1 MKNKLLRNGVEM
13 PEVGFG
19 TWKAGETD
27 GFAVL
32 SEAIRAGY
40 RHIDTASAYHT
51 EEAVGR
57 AVAASGVDRSEF
69 FITTKAWKD
78 QLGYDRTLA
87 AFDASCQALG
97 MDYLDLYLIHWPRP
111 DAACEEWKELDR
123 GSWRAMEE
131 LYRAG
136 RVRAIGVS
144 NFLPHHLEN
153 LLEVCT
159 VPPMVDQIEFH
170 PGYVQWE
177 TVEFCRASQILV
189 EAWSPLGRQRLA
201 DDPLLAELAGK
212 YGVFQA
218 QICLR
223 FALDCGVVPL
233 PKSADAGR
241 MRQNL
246 ALDVL
251 ARELGRIGLVHVL
264 AGAARPGMGAGGR
277 PCAGARGAVPRAA
290 GTVGGVRVL
299 QPFRHFRTRL
309 SSSRKATL

>member
-1 MKNKLLRNGVEM
+1 MKNKMLRNGVEM

-51 EEAVGR
+51 EE
-57 AVAASGVDRSEF
+57 
-69 FITTKAWKD
+69 
-78 QLGYDRTLA
+78 
-87 AFDASCQALG
+87 ALG

-212 YGVFQA
+212 YGVSQA

-246 ALDVL
+246 ALDFAL
-251 ARELGRIGLVHVL
+251 EAEDLERLRTMPQTGWSGLH
-264 AGAARPGMGAGGR
+264 PD
-277 PCAGARGAVPRAA
+277 
-290 GTVGGVRVL
+290 
-299 QPFRHFRTRL
+299 
-309 SSSRKATL
+309 K

>member
-1 MKNKLLRNGVEM
+1 MKNKMLRNGVEM

-212 YGVFQA
+212 YGVSQA

-246 ALDVL
+246 ALDFAL
-251 ARELGRIGLVHVL
+251 EAEDLERLRTMPQTGWSGL
-264 AGAARPGMGAGGR
+264 P
-277 PCAGARGAVPRAA
+277 PD
-290 GTVGGVRVL
+290 
-299 QPFRHFRTRL
+299 
-309 SSSRKATL
+309 K

>member
-144 NFLPHHLEN
+144 NVLPHHLEN

-212 YGVFQA
+212 YGVSQA

-246 ALDVL
+246 ALDFAL
-251 ARELGRIGLVHVL
+251 EAEDLERLRTMPQTGWSGLH
-264 AGAARPGMGAGGR
+264 PD
-277 PCAGARGAVPRAA
+277 
-290 GTVGGVRVL
+290 
-299 QPFRHFRTRL
+299 
-309 SSSRKATL
+309 K

>member
-1 MKNKLLRNGVEM
+1 M
-13 PEVGFG
+13 PPARSGRSWTG
-19 TWKAGETD
+19 GAG
-27 GFAVL
+27 GPW
-32 SEAIRAGY
+32 
-40 RHIDTASAYHT
+40 
-51 EEAVGR
+51 
-57 AVAASGVDRSEF
+57 RSC
-69 FITTKAWKD
+69 T
-78 QLGYDRTLA
+78 
-87 AFDASCQALG
+87 
-97 MDYLDLYLIHWPRP
+97 
-111 DAACEEWKELDR
+111 
-123 GSWRAMEE
+123 
-131 LYRAG
+131 RAG

-212 YGVFQA
+212 YGVSQA

-246 ALDVL
+246 ALDFALEAEDLERLRTMPQTGWVRPAPGQVSRRDRREPVL
-251 ARELGRIGLVHVL
+251 PRGCGEDGPFRIYSSDWYWAQTSSTKSQNRWTAGRTLRSLGRNI
-264 AGAARPGMGAGGR
+264 
-277 PCAGARGAVPRAA
+277 
-290 GTVGGVRVL
+290 
-299 QPFRHFRTRL
+299 
-309 SSSRKATL
+309 

>member
-1 MKNKLLRNGVEM
+1 MVQTVKLQNGVEM
-13 PEVGFG
+13 PLEGFG
-19 TWKAGETD
+19 VFQVADPAQCQKTVETALD
-27 GFAVL
+27 
-32 SEAIRAGY
+32 AGY
-40 RHIDTASAYHT
+40 RLLDTASSYQN
-51 EEAVGR
+51 EEAVGK
-57 AVAASGVDRSEF
+57 AVKASGVPRRELF
-69 FITTKAWKD
+69 VTTKAYI
-78 QLGYDRTLA
+78 QQMGYEKTKA
-87 AFDASCQALG
+87 AFVESLAKLG
-97 MDYLDLYLIHWPRP
+97 LDYLDLYLIHMPFGGYYG
-111 DAACEEWKELDR
+111 A
-123 GSWRAMEE
+123 WRAMEE

-212 YGVFQA
+212 YGVSQA

-246 ALDVL
+246 ALDFAL
-251 ARELGRIGLVHVL
+251 EAEDLERLRTMPQTGWSGLH
-264 AGAARPGMGAGGR
+264 PD
-277 PCAGARGAVPRAA
+277 
-290 GTVGGVRVL
+290 
-299 QPFRHFRTRL
+299 
-309 SSSRKATL
+309 K